1 MNKEAT
7 AKKLM
12 IFTDFD
18 GTISRTDLGDAIFM
32 ELGQFEPNHS
42 KFISGEMT
50 ITEYWTSA
58 SSTLREGTGEDEIV
72 RFAEAK
78 EIDAYFARFVEYC
91 REQEIPLSVI
101 SDGFDTYINAFLLK
115 HGIEGLPRLC
125 NYFDFTAGAPKPV
138 FPYKTDSCECGSA
151 VCKRN
156 AIIAKTDP
164 DAVIVFIGDGYS
176 DFCAA
181 THSDIVFAKNG
192 LAAFCNANKI
202 PHYPYSTFFDVLR
215 ILKKIVETGKIKTR
229 NSALLLRKKAFETE

>member
-1 MNKEAT
+1 MNKEEKV
-7 AKKLM
+7 KKLV

-18 GTISRTDLGDAIFM
+18 GTISRMDLGDAIFV

-42 KFISGEMT
+42 KFIAGEMT
-50 ITEYWTSA
+50 ITDYWTSA
-58 SSTLREGTGEDEIV
+58 CETLREGTREEDIV

-101 SDGFDTYINAFLLK
+101 SDGFETYIRAFLRK
-115 HGIEGLPRLC
+115 HGIEDLPRLC
-125 NYFDFTAGAPKPV
+125 NHFDFSGGGVIPV

-181 THSDIVFAKNG
+181 KHSDIVFAKNG

-229 NSALLLRKKAFETE
+229 N